1 LLHTGIIFQEPQMGQ
16 SLQNKVIIVTGAGR
30 GIGREIALLA
40 AAEGAKVVV
49 NDPGGAADGSGS
61 SAAPAEEVVEEI
73 KKRGGTAVA
82 NFETVAEAIPA
93 SRIVQMAIDKFGRL
107 DGVVNNAG
115 ILRDAIFHRMSVE
128 AFEAVIKVH
137 LMGSFYVAHGAAR
150 IFREQQSGSFVHFT
164 STSGLVGN
172 FGQANYAAA
181 KLGIVGLSKSI
192 ALDMERFHVR
202 SNCIS
207 PFAWSRLI
215 GTIPTETP
223 EEKARVERIQRMG
236 PEKIAP
242 VVAYLLS
249 DAAKDVTGQIF
260 GVRMNEI
267 FLMSQSRP
275 LRSVHRADGWTVQT
289 IAEHGMPAL
298 KGSFYK
304 LDRSADVFNWDA
316 I

>member
-1 LLHTGIIFQEPQMGQ
+1 MGQ
-16 SLQNKVIIVTGAGR
+16 SLQGKVIIVTGAGR

-40 AAEGAKVVV
+40 AAEGASVVV

-61 SAAPAEEVVEEI
+61 SAAPAEEVVAEI
-73 KKRGGTAVA
+73 TRRGGTAVA

-93 SRIVQMAIDKFGRL
+93 SRIVQMAVDKFGRL

-202 SNCIS
+202 SNCVS

-249 DAAKDVTGQIF
+249 DEAKDVTGQIF
-260 GVRMNEI
+260 AVRMNEI

-275 LRSVHRADGWTVQT
+275 IRSVHRAEGWTPQT

-304 LDRSADVFNWDA
+304 LDRSQDVFNWQA
-316 I
+316 V